1 MANKESLMT
10 KIKKTTPLVLALLFA
25 LCPTVSMAQAPSPQ
39 ACGGV
44 MLDVCPTPFDP
55 VLPATK
61 DMLNWDRSARVIG
74 FRNDYR
80 NYAGDIFHH
89 GNATPLLPSDKPL
102 TDVSYT
108 VNGQTWNL
116 QDYLK
121 RQNVTGFLVLK
132 EGKIA
137 YKYLGAG
144 NTDTTLWTSRSVG
157 KAVVSTLVGIAIQ
170 QGKIHSLND
179 RVTDYEPDLKG
190 SAWDDVTLKQLIQ
203 HTSGVEW
210 NEDYT
215 NPQSHFARLTQC
227 EAHPGAYGC
236 VRKIVA
242 SLKRTHPA
250 GEQWSYSS
258 GGAWLLGDVLERA
271 TGMPLAAWLEQAL
284 WQPAGMAHDGVWHAY
299 QQGKHD
305 VGAHGFNATLE
316 DWGRFGEFV
325 ARDGRLADG
334 QRLVPEG
341 WFDQSSAWT
350 QAQKSVSPAHP
361 EGIYGYQ
368 WWNNAIPANAQHVDP
383 SARQGLKGS
392 LWALGIY
399 GQVIMV
405 NRAEHLVIVQWSTW
419 PQAEPSFNAQ
429 PLEAALMYSA
439 IARKLH

>member
-1 MANKESLMT
+1 
-10 KIKKTTPLVLALLFA
+10 
-25 LCPTVSMAQAPSPQ
+25 
-39 ACGGV
+39 
-44 MLDVCPTPFDP
+44 
-55 VLPATK
+55 
-61 DMLNWDRSARVIG
+61 
-74 FRNDYR
+74 
-80 NYAGDIFHH
+80 
-89 GNATPLLPSDKPL
+89 
-102 TDVSYT
+102 
-108 VNGQTWNL
+108 
-116 QDYLK
+116 
-121 RQNVTGFLVLK
+121 
-132 EGKIA
+132 
-137 YKYLGAG
+137 
-144 NTDTTLWTSRSVG
+144 
-157 KAVVSTLVGIAIQ
+157 
-170 QGKIHSLND
+170 
-179 RVTDYEPDLKG
+179 
-190 SAWDDVTLKQLIQ
+190 
-203 HTSGVEW
+203 
-210 NEDYT
+210 
-215 NPQSHFARLTQC
+215 
-227 EAHPGAYGC
+227 
-236 VRKIVA
+236 
-242 SLKRTHPA
+242 
-250 GEQWSYSS
+250 
-258 GGAWLLGDVLERA
+258 
-271 TGMPLAAWLEQAL
+271 MPLAAWLEQAL

-368 WWNNAIPANAQHVDP
+368 WWNNVDP

-439 IARKLH
+439 IARKLR